1 LIPLD
6 VNVQPMTTNDAKL
19 CRKIRWNAIALGIVA
34 LGFFFAFMLATAL
47 KG

>member
-1 LIPLD
+1 LIPLE
-6 VNVQPMTTNDAKL
+6 VHAQPMTTNDAKL
-19 CRKIRWNAIALGIVA
+19 RRKIRWSAIVLGIVA